1 MENKTQFIQGCFL
14 RKNTKQRIA
23 NTLEGLKILQ
33 TLPIT
38 TFQDGLIAVNASE
51 LTWYDVVM
59 TFGYGR
65 RRFQVVC
72 Y

>member
-51 LTWYDVVM
+51 LT
-59 TFGYGR
+59 
-65 RRFQVVC
+65 
-72 Y
+72 